1 MSDELKEFLKAWL
14 EWAESQD
21 STSKDHPIFSQRAGL
36 CSNFNFWLEVH
47 DQTLLDSSERFLN
60 LLFKEEGLDDQ
71 HPFGGPE
78 LYIDECIMLEVH
90 KNPKRRAWA
99 RKHSC

>member
-1 MSDELKEFLKAWL
+1 MHEQLKLFCKAWL
-14 EWAESQD
+14 EWVESQQPE
-21 STSKDHPIFSQRAGL
+21 DHPIFSQRAGL
-36 CSNFNFWLEVH
+36 CSNFYFWLEVH

-78 LYIDECIMLEVH
+78 LYIDECIMWEVH
-90 KNPKRRAWA
+90 KNPERRAWA